1 MGAFCKRLYLK
12 YVPPPASMHTQHAAL
27 TNNVWYSP
35 VVVHS
40 LSAVLVAL
48 GAYGMAVAFLHAKA
62 RRQFTIP
69 EYYGTI
75 ATGYLITVDPMASTA
90 LQEAA
95 QSKAGISRSL
105 ADCRFHID
113 VRTGVLGM
121 KRVRTDKPTSKLQ
134 RLRAWLGRPW
144 RAVFGA
150 KTRRETDAEASSSA
164 SSASSMCSRCRSPAT
179 VATASSV
186 TLLAQV

>member
-1 MGAFCKRLYLK
+1 ML
-12 YVPPPASMHTQHAAL
+12 
-27 TNNVWYSP
+27 
-35 VVVHS
+35 
-40 LSAVLVAL
+40 VLA
-48 GAYGMAVAFLHAKA
+48 AYGVVIWICH
-62 RRQFTIP
+62 RRIRRRFTIP

-75 ATGYLITVDPMASTA
+75 ATGYLIPVDPMASTA

-95 QSKAGISRSL
+95 QSKQGISSSL

-121 KRVRTDKPTSKLQ
+121 KRVRTDKPMGKLQ

-144 RAVFGA
+144 RAVLELGA
-150 KTRRETDAEASSSA
+150 KTTRRTETDAEVLSNI